1 MDELTRSELIVLAG
15 LVAYKIEK
23 TEDSIKQFEKDNDIK
38 ALFLDDLEKL
48 KQIKEKLMK
57 KV

>member
-15 LVAYKIEK
+15 LVAYRIEK

-38 ALFLDDLEKL
+38 ALLLDDLEKL
-48 KQIKEKLMK
+48 KQIKDKLMK